1 MAKDIKALSTKE
13 LRRKIKAA
21 TFILVICWSAVI
33 VAMIMALSYGKSQHV
48 LASSAGFIGLFVTTI
63 AMWIGMKKAKE
74 EIASRDKN

>member
-1 MAKDIKALSTKE
+1 MAKDIKELSTKE

-21 TFILVICWSAVI
+21 TVILVVCWSAVI
-33 VAMIMALSYGKSQHV
+33 VAMIMALFYGKSPFI
-48 LASSAGFIGLFVTTI
+48 LASSAGFIGLFVATM